1 MKRRVSASTALG
13 TVLALAITVF
23 QGAALVRSAAN
34 AQQNGSPVDSVIH
47 VMRVQGNIYM
57 LVGDGANITVQVGDQ
72 GVLLVDTGLATMS
85 DKLLAAV
92 RTLSDKP
99 IRYIVD
105 TNDDPDHAGGNE
117 SIAKAGSTV
126 TGGNVVGDI
135 GASAGNTASII
146 GFQTILDRMS
156 ASTGTP
162 FAMPQGA
169 WPTDTYTVPQK
180 SFWFNGDSIR
190 VFHQPGLTDGDSI
203 VYFRRA
209 DVVSTGDIFR
219 TDSYPVIDLKRGGS
233 IQGII
238 DGLNRLLDL
247 TIPADDKSK
256 DEGGTMVIPGH
267 GRLCDQADVVVYQEM
282 VTIIRDRIQDM
293 VSKGMTLEQV
303 KAAKPTM
310 DYDPLYGT
318 NTGSWTT
325 DMFIEA
331 VYQSLSAR
339 H

>member
-1 MKRRVSASTALG
+1 VFNISQSLASIL
-13 TVLALAITVF
+13 TVAITVF
-23 QGAALVRSAAN
+23 LSAFLLRSSAN
-34 AQQNGSPVDSVIH
+34 AQQNANAVSAEIH
-47 VMRVQGNIYM
+47 IMPVQGDVYM

-72 GVLLVDTGLATMS
+72 GVLLVDTGFARMS
-85 DKLLAAV
+85 DNLLAAV

-99 IRYIVD
+99 IRYIID
-105 TNDDPDHAGGNE
+105 TNDDPDHIGGNE
-117 SIAKAGSTV
+117 SLAKAGSTI

-135 GASAGNTASII
+135 GASAGDTAAVIA
-146 GFQTILDRMS
+146 FQSILDRMS
-156 ASTGTP
+156 MPKGNQS
-162 FAMPQGA
+162 AMPQSA

-180 SFWFNGDSIR
+180 SFWFNGESIR

-203 VYFRRA
+203 VYFRRS

-233 IQGII
+233 IQAII
-238 DGLNRLLDL
+238 AGLNRLLDL
-247 TIPADDKSK
+247 TVPADDKSK
-256 DEGGTMVIPGH
+256 DEGGTMVVPGH

-293 VSKGMTLEQV
+293 VNKGMTLEQV

-310 DYDPLYGT
+310 DYDPIYGT
-318 NTGSWTT
+318 NKVPWTT
-325 DMFIEA
+325 EMFVEA
-331 VYQSLSAR
+331 VYRSLSEK

>member
-1 MKRRVSASTALG
+1 MKRRALAVVVSLG
-13 TVLALAITVF
+13 TVLVF
-23 QGAALVRSAAN
+23 SAKASSQH
-34 AQQNGSPVDSVIH
+34 AGKSQEGSLH
-47 VMRVQGNIYM
+47 VLHVQGNIYM

-72 GVLLVDTGLATMS
+72 GVLLVDAGVGNLSGEALATIN
-85 DKLLAAV
+85 
-92 RTLSDKP
+92 TLSDKP

-105 TNDDPDHAGGNE
+105 TNDDPDHVGGNE

-135 GASAGNTASII
+135 GASAGNTAAII
-146 GFQTILDRMS
+146 AFQTILDRMS
-156 ASTGTP
+156 ASTAP
-162 FAMPQGA
+162 QPAIPQGA
-169 WPTDTYTVPQK
+169 WPTDAYAASQK

-190 VFHQPGLTDGDSI
+190 IFHQPGLTDGDSI
-203 VYFRRA
+203 VYFRRS
-209 DVVSTGDIFR
+209 DVVSAGDIFR

-293 VSKGMTLEQV
+293 VNKHMTLQQV
-303 KAAKPTM
+303 QAARPTM
-310 DYDPLYGT
+310 DYDPLYGAK
-318 NTGSWTT
+318 TGPWTT
-325 DMFIEA
+325 DMFVEA
-331 VYQSLSAR
+331 VYRSLSAK

>member
-1 MKRRVSASTALG
+1 MKKRMSAPKAPG
-13 TVLALAITVF
+13 AAIAFAITVF
-23 QGAALVRSAAN
+23 LGVALARSSAN
-34 AQQNGSPVDSVIH
+34 TRQNGSPVDAAIH
-47 VMRVQGNIYM
+47 VMPVQGNVYM
-57 LVGDGANITVQVGDQ
+57 LVGDGANITVQVGGQ
-72 GVLLVDTGLATMS
+72 GALLVDAGLATMS
-85 DKLLAAV
+85 DKLLATV

-99 IRYIVD
+99 IRYIID
-105 TNDDPDHAGGNE
+105 TSDDPDHVGGNE

-146 GFQTILDRMS
+146 AFQTILDRMS
-156 ASTGTP
+156 GAGKGAP
-162 FAMPQGA
+162 AMPQGA
-169 WPTDTYTVPQK
+169 WPTDTYTISQK
-180 SFWFNGDSIR
+180 SFWFNGESIR

-203 VYFRRA
+203 VYFRRS

-219 TDSYPVIDLKRGGS
+219 TDNYPVIDLKRGGS

-293 VSKGMTLEQV
+293 LNRGMTLERV
-303 KAAKPTM
+303 KAARPTM

-318 NTGSWTT
+318 STGPWTT

-331 VYQSLSAR
+331 VYKSLSAK

>member
-1 MKRRVSASTALG
+1 MRAISQCIG
-13 TVLALAITVF
+13 LAITTLSLAV
-23 QGAALVRSAAN
+23 AAPSLAKGQENTNAADT
-34 AQQNGSPVDSVIH
+34 VVH
-47 VMRVQGNIYM
+47 VLPVQGNIYM
-57 LVGDGANITVQVGDQ
+57 MIGAGANITVQVGNT
-72 GVLLVDTGLATMS
+72 GVLLVDTGRATMS
-85 DKLLAAV
+85 DKVLAAV
-92 RTLSDKP
+92 RTLSDKV

-105 TNDDPDHAGGNE
+105 TTDDPDHVGGNE
-117 SIAKAGSTV
+117 SIAKTGSTI

-135 GASAGNTASII
+135 GASSGDTAAII
-146 GFQTILDRMS
+146 SFQTILDRMS
-156 ASTGTP
+156 APTGKQ

-169 WPTDTYTVPQK
+169 WPTDAYESPQK

-190 VFHQPGLTDGDSI
+190 VFHQPGHTDGDSI

-209 DVVSTGDIFR
+209 DVVSSGDIFR
-219 TDSYPVIDLKRGGS
+219 TDSYPVIDLERGGS

-238 DGLNRLLDL
+238 DGLNHLLDL

-282 VTIIRDRIQDM
+282 VTIIRDRVQDM
-293 VSKGMTLEQV
+293 VSRGLTLEQV
-303 KAAKPTM
+303 KAAKPTR

-318 NTGSWTT
+318 NTGPWTT
-325 DMFIEA
+325 DMFVEA
-331 VYQSLSAR
+331 VYRSLSAK